1 MNVFI
6 RGTIA
11 TGAHVLHEKIKQDIK
26 AGAGEFLTEWRFA
39 EVSEKEFMACMN
51 VTDMEAMG
59 AFMSNPEELQW
70 DKDNGCEYTV
80 YGMEVMTE

>member
-59 AFMSNPEELQW
+59 AFMNSPEELQW
-70 DKDNGCEYTV
+70 DKDNGCKYTV
-80 YGMEVMTE
+80 YCMGEMTE